1 MTTYGKLT
9 NNQLITPDS
18 IPLGRGQFITNP
30 TDEEY
35 IDHGYKEV
43 IDIKPSFANYD
54 KSYTELETQIVV
66 SYIEVPIPEMAWHE
80 DTNFQIKF
88 TEKQLRYLFLE
99 VPAMVMDFKSLED
112 YEDMIGNIYFYVN
125 ELSDEDRQLIENF
138 GGIITERRAE

>member
-1 MTTYGKLT
+1 MEYKFEEFSNVIIDPIITINEIIIVNRS
-9 NNQLITPDS
+9 NNTFNVTVL
-18 IPLGRGQFITNP
+18 FMP
-30 TDEEY
+30 T
-35 IDHGYKEV
+35 KQA
-43 IDIKPSFANYD
+43 IDIQLPFTGFEN
-54 KSYTELETQIVV
+54 
-66 SYIEVPIPEMAWHE
+66 IESQVYAYLVDFEYNGEIWHE

-112 YEDMIGNIYFYVN
+112 YEDMMGNIYFYVN